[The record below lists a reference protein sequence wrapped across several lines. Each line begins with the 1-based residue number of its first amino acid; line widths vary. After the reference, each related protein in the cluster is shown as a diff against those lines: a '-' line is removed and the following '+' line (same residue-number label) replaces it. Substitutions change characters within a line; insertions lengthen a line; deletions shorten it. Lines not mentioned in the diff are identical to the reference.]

1 MQLTGEAI
9 DATEALRIGLVSQV
23 VTHADLI
30 PAAERMADLITMNGP
45 LGVRSAKESMLR
57 SLGRVLEDALRFE
70 NLLFSTL
77 TRTEDYREG
86 PSAFAEKRPPV
97 WQGR

>member
-1 MQLTGEAI
+1 
-9 DATEALRIGLVSQV
+9 
-23 VTHADLI
+23 
-30 PAAERMADLITMNGP
+30 MNGP

-57 SLGRVLEDALRFE
+57 SLGRVLEDALRYE

-77 TRTEDYREG
+77 TRTEGYREG
-86 PSAFAEKRPPV
+86 PRAFAEKRPPV